1 MALFCATR
9 VTPSVCASEVV
20 VDEND
25 ISEKFGIM
33 VKKGV
38 FKSVARFISNDTE
51 ERLQEGVCQA
61 FELYRQHALRGVELN
76 APVLVCVC
84 RRRAVDLSRHLVK
97 GQHSVKDP
105 LDPRAYHQGRL
116 ELVHLDGVPD
126 GEGEL
131 DGQGDHQLEATILD
145 KESANPTAKIIS
157 NISLAAWV
165 AKLTKDDLALISL
178 RTQGFTLTEIA
189 DELGRSITVVCQRLQ
204 QLGYDLAQHAQLP
217 VPKRSRKPR
226 RSTVP
231 TQMAAA

>member
-1 MALFCATR
+1 M
-9 VTPSVCASEVV
+9 
-20 VDEND
+20 DDND

-33 VKKGV
+33 VKRGI
-38 FKSVARFISNDTE
+38 FRSVARFISSDTE

-76 APVLVCVC
+76 APVLVCIC
-84 RRRAVDLSRHLVK
+84 RRRAVDLGRHLVK

-105 LDPRAYHQGRL
+105 LDPRAFHQGRL

-131 DGQGDHQLEATILD
+131 DGEGDNQLEATIFD

-165 AKLTKDDLALISL
+165 AKLPKGDLALISM
-178 RTQGFTLTEIA
+178 RVQGFTLTEIA
-189 DELGRSITVVCQRLQ
+189 DEVGKSITVVCQRLQ
-204 QLGYDLAQHAQLP
+204 QLGQDLAQHAQLP
-217 VPKRSRKPR
+217 VPKRSRRPR
-226 RSTVP
+226 RSAVP
-231 TQMAAA
+231 NHMAAA

>member
-1 MALFCATR
+1 M
-9 VTPSVCASEVV
+9 
-20 VDEND
+20 DEND

-38 FKSVARFISNDTE
+38 FKSVGRHITNDTE

-61 FELYRQHALRGVELN
+61 FELFRQHALRGVELN
-76 APVLVCVC
+76 APVLVCIC

-116 ELVHLDGVPD
+116 ELVHLDGAPD
-126 GEGEL
+126 GDGEL
-131 DGQGDHQLEATILD
+131 DGEGDHQLEATIFD

-157 NISLAAWV
+157 NISLVAWM
-165 AKLTKDDLALISL
+165 AKLTKEDLALISM
-178 RTQGFTLTEIA
+178 RAQGFTLTEIA
-189 DELGRSITVVCQRLQ
+189 DEVGKSLTTTCQRLQ
-204 QLGYDLAQHAQLP
+204 HLGEDLAQHAQLP
-217 VPKRSRKPR
+217 VPKRNRRPR

-231 TQMAAA
+231 LQLVAA